1 MNREAFITSETRS
14 QNDKKI
20 SHGSAGNRI
29 YRAIGIN
36 KDKLNKKI

>member
-1 MNREAFITSETRS
+1 MIRNYLSGSE
-14 QNDKKI
+14 
-20 SHGSAGNRI
+20 GNRI